1 MTILEDKMTL
11 SYTCGGRD
19 KVIINPSEET
29 LQTVLANCFKVML
42 VIEDARNQERVIF
55 RAIDGSWHEVS
66 SKVIKYNTKR
76 VA

>member
-55 RAIDGSWHEVS
+55 RAIEGHWHEIS
-66 SKVIKYNTKR
+66 SKVVKYSNNK